1 MCGSENFY
9 DRYRIMFLK
18 GKPMP
23 TESLDCE
30 SVQKKTFF
38 LRTQI
43 I

>member
-23 TESLDCE
+23 TESLE
-30 SVQKKTFF
+30 SVQKKNVF
-38 LRTQI
+38 LAHTNV
-43 I
+43 